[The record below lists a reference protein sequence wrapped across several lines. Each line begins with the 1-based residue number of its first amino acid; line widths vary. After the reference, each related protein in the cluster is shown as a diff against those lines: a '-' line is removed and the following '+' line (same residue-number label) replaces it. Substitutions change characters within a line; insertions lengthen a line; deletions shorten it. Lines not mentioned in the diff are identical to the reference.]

1 MLKYLPYVIFIDR
14 MNTDMKIETAKVID
28 LIESRFKE
36 VAQLEGDLSVFPLT
50 RENHLQVK
58 TDKQK
63 SDTFGEVFTPLWLV
77 DSMLER
83 ISDYDWRNSD
93 KMTMDLCAGYGQFTV
108 RMIRKKYNLLGKKFD
123 ISKFL
128 QSFPSDVRE
137 NPATHWFA
145 ELQLSS
151 CYKLLYIYST
161 KINLAIGDAKELVS
175 LPDNAR
181 GIMVFNSA
189 LKTWE
194 NRTEE
199 IQEFIGRPRK
209 YSLENEQKFVEFMES
224 INES

>member
-1 MLKYLPYVIFIDR
+1 MFDR
-14 MNTDMKIETAKVID
+14 MNTDMKIDTAKVVN
-28 LIESRFKE
+28 LIEKRFQE
-36 VAQLEGDLSVFPLT
+36 VAELEGDLSIFPLT

-58 TDKQK
+58 TNKEK

-83 ISDYDWRNSD
+83 ISDYDWRNND
-93 KMTMDLCAGYGQFTV
+93 KITMDLCAGYGQFTV
-108 RMIRKKYNLLGKKFD
+108 RMIRKKYNLLGVKFD

-128 QSFPSDVRE
+128 QSYQSDVRKK
-137 NPATHWFA
+137 PATHWFA

-175 LPDNAR
+175 LPDGAR
-181 GIMVFNSA
+181 GIMIFNSA
-189 LKTWE
+189 TKLWE
-194 NRTEE
+194 DHTEKV
-199 IQEFIGRPRK
+199 QEFFGRPKK
-209 YSLENEQKFVEFMES
+209 YSKENEQKFVEFMES

>member
-1 MLKYLPYVIFIDR
+1 VIFIDR
-14 MNTDMKIETAKVID
+14 MNTDMKIDTAKVVA
-28 LIESRFKE
+28 LIEKRFQE
-36 VAQLEGDLSVFPLT
+36 VAELEGDLSIFPLT

-58 TDKQK
+58 TDKEK

-83 ISDYDWRNSD
+83 ISDYDWRNPD
-93 KMTMDLCAGYGQFTV
+93 KITMDLCAGYGQFTV
-108 RMIRKKYNLLGKKFD
+108 RMIRKKFNLMGSKFD

-128 QSFPSDVRE
+128 QSYPSDVRKT
-137 NPATHWFA
+137 PATHWFA

-175 LPDNAR
+175 LPDDAR
-181 GIMVFNSA
+181 GIMVYNPVIKMWED
-189 LKTWE
+189 KTLE
-194 NRTEE
+194 V
-199 IQEFIGRPRK
+199 QDFIGRPRK
-209 YSLENEQKFVEFMES
+209 YSKENEQKFVEFMES